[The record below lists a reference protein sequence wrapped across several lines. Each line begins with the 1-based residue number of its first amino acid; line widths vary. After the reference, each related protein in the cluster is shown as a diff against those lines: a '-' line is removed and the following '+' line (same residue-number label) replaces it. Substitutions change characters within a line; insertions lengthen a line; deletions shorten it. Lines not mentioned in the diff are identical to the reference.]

1 MPKQN
6 KEAEAAEA
14 DRKKHLD
21 ELLDEA
27 LRESFPASD
36 PPAIA
41 IEDPAPTSDGV
52 RPGRRRPSQ
61 PGRRGNRQ

>member
-1 MPKQN
+1 MPKLN

-14 DRKKHLD
+14 RRKQHLD

-41 IEDPAPTSDGV
+41 IEDPFPGRDGS
-52 RPGRRRPSQ
+52 RPGRRRQ
-61 PGRRGNRQ
+61 GRTGNRANGQ

>member
-6 KEAEAAEA
+6 KDAEVEEAQ
-14 DRKKHLD
+14 RKQHLD

-41 IEDPAPTSDGV
+41 IEDPVPTIDGG
-52 RPGRRRPSQ
+52 RPGSRRQ
-61 PGRRGNRQ
+61 GRTGNRANGQ

>member
-14 DRKKHLD
+14 RRKQHLN

-36 PPAIA
+36 PPAIT
-41 IEDPAPTSDGV
+41 IEDPPSSTSAL
-52 RPGRRRPSQ
+52 RLSRRQKSQ
-61 PGRRGNRQ
+61 PGSAAQRQ

>member
-14 DRKKHLD
+14 RRKQHLN

-36 PPAIA
+36 
-41 IEDPAPTSDGV
+41 
-52 RPGRRRPSQ
+52 RCHNHRRPPSSTSALD
-61 PGRRGNRQ
+61 

>member
-1 MPKQN
+1 MRKRT

-14 DRKKHLD
+14 QRKKHLD

-41 IEDPAPTSDGV
+41 IEDPVPKSDGA
-52 RPGRRRPSQ
+52 RQGRRRPNQS
-61 PGRRGNRQ
+61 GSRANRQ